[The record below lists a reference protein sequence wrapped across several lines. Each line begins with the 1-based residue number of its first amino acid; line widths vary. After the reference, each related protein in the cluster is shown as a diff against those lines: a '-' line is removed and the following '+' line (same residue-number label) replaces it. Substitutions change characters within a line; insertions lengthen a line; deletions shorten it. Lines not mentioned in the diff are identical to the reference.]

1 MNKLTLFDFCSE
13 CNINFKSSTSVQI
26 VGFGFHE
33 NIDNPQ
39 AIHSFI
45 STAYLTVQPI
55 FSSTEYDISCTLE
68 ELLIIAKMKLPVVA
82 RICLHNTRRLDERP
96 TNRDCLIDEDA
107 DWAKHG
113 IALSNMLLDHNSEPS
128 AEQEEQKI
136 YKKFCDLVPKSES
149 VRQPEKIEETQDSV
163 KLTWSIP
170 QEFEQIK
177 AQAKRLKAEKKKWKR
192 DFKSLVRRLKWFNDI
207 LDIEK
212 KQQSMIGYQNPKG
225 AKDED

>member
-1 MNKLTLFDFCSE
+1 MDKLTLFDFCSE

-55 FSSTEYDISCTLE
+55 FSSTEYDISCTME

-82 RICLHNTRRLDERP
+82 RICLHGTHRLDERP
-96 TNRDCLIDEDA
+96 TNRGCLIDADA
-107 DWAKHG
+107 DWAKNA
-113 IALSNMLLDHNSEPS
+113 IAFSNMLSQDDRETDSL
-128 AEQEEQKI
+128 
-136 YKKFCDLVPKSES
+136 
-149 VRQPEKIEETQDSV
+149 PEKVEETQDSV

-170 QEFEQIK
+170 QEFDSIK
-177 AQAKRLKAEKKKWKR
+177 AAYKRLKAEKKKWKR
-192 DFKSLVRRLKWFNDI
+192 DFKALVRRLKWFQDI
-207 LDIEK
+207 IEIEK
-212 KQQSMIGYQNPKG
+212 KQQSMIGYQDLKG